1 MPQQSGLNRTE
12 IVLVWRARQLDRL
25 VCAESGK
32 LRACLFPTVHLM
44 RESLFML
51 LKALRV
57 GLGQLI
63 IFLSFI
69 TRPSKMKR
77 DAEAQAKVDQAAAQ
91 LSLYQ
96 FNACPFCVKTRRT
109 LRRLNLPIA
118 LHDAKHNP
126 EARQALLEQGGKIQ
140 VPCLRIDEGEQTTW
154 LYESKAI
161 NSYLEQRFAA

>member
-12 IVLVWRARQLDRL
+12 IVLVWRARQLDGL

-69 TRPSKMKR
+69 TRPSKMG
-77 DAEAQAKVDQAAAQ
+77 
-91 LSLYQ
+91 
-96 FNACPFCVKTRRT
+96 F
-109 LRRLNLPIA
+109 
-118 LHDAKHNP
+118 
-126 EARQALLEQGGKIQ
+126 
-140 VPCLRIDEGEQTTW
+140 
-154 LYESKAI
+154 
-161 NSYLEQRFAA
+161 